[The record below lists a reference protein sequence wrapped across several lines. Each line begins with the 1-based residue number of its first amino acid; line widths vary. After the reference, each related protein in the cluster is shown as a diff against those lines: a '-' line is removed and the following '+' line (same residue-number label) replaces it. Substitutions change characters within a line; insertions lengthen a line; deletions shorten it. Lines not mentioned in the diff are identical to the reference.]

1 LPFERLGKKKD
12 GNGEKAVVSKGK
24 EKKRK
29 EKGSDARFITTN
41 NAHKSTAR
49 KTKNQNP
56 RPTTDNYR
64 GVQPT

>member
-1 LPFERLGKKKD
+1 LKDLEKKKD

-41 NAHKSTAR
+41 NAHKNTPNIR
-49 KTKNQNP
+49 KKKNHTP
-56 RPTTDNYR
+56 TDN
-64 GVQPT
+64 